1 MKISS
6 KGRYA
11 MEALLCMAV
20 YYEKTP
26 VRIKDIIEKTNI
38 PERYLEQIF
47 FKLRKAGV
55 LGSVH
60 GSAGG
65 YYLKIEPGGLT
76 AETIV
81 YAVEGEPVTAPCV
94 KDVSLCN
101 SAVSGSCVTRSLWKE
116 MTKAVEGVLEQV
128 TLKELKDKFVAETGE
143 TA

>member
-11 MEALLCMAV
+11 LEALLCMAV

-55 LGSVH
+55 LGSVR

-116 MTKAVEGVLEQV
+116 MTKAVEEVLEQV